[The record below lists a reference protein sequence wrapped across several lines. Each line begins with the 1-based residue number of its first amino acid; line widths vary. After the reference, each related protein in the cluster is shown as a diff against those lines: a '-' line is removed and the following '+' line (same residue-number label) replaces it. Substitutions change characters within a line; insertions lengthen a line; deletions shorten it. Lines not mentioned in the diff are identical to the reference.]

1 MTRRKLLMALTLLL
15 LLASGGGVRAEADA
29 DRVAASF
36 AKFCNE
42 WMSKLE
48 ARRLFN
54 LKRAQDEEPGA
65 EVVLRYLAYSTSPIR
80 CEAKT
85 RPDGSAIGRIVYQQL
100 HMQKSG
106 ADRKHA
112 LENQPNEL
120 GRTEVME
127 IFRFDGSRWEY

>member
-1 MTRRKLLMALTLLL
+1 MNRLKLPIALALPLLF
-15 LLASGGGVRAEADA
+15 ASTGELRADADA

-36 AKFCNE
+36 ARFCNE

-54 LKRAQDEEPGA
+54 LKRAQDEEPGS

-80 CEAKT
+80 CEANT
-85 RPDGSAIGRIVYQQL
+85 RPDGSAIGRIVYHQL
-100 HMQKSG
+100 HMRKSG
-106 ADRKHA
+106 ADRRHA
-112 LENQPNEL
+112 LENQPDEL